1 MAAQTNR
8 GETGTANGDNADILS
23 AFASRDALIKEE
35 GFSCDDTDTESGS
48 GSDTGNGSGSGSDT
62 GTGSGSGDCAGS
74 CEYPEEDLLDAVENV
89 NIEKLRC
96 VLECPGVN
104 INHLYTHI
112 NRRTALG
119 HAAAK
124 GHLDVVRLLL
134 SRPDIDVNA
143 GEHTPLYLATRDF
156 NNSPQ
161 KYDIA
166 KILLNNSNIDVNK
179 GSYQISGLDPR
190 HPLYD
195 PAQSGDIKMVELLMN
210 HTQTDVNNRGYE
222 VKAFHAAC
230 LQRRTEVVK
239 IFLRC
244 PRTDL
249 TVRDRYN
256 LTAIDTAKD
265 HGSFERFFATEKNH
279 APINPNRWLF

>member
-1 MAAQTNR
+1 MILHILICPIQSNCTNFCFFL
-8 GETGTANGDNADILS
+8 D
-23 AFASRDALIKEE
+23 
-35 GFSCDDTDTESGS
+35 
-48 GSDTGNGSGSGSDT
+48 
-62 GTGSGSGDCAGS
+62 
-74 CEYPEEDLLDAVENV
+74 CEYAQDDLLVAVENG
-89 NIEKLRC
+89 NIEKLKFI
-96 VLECPGVN
+96 LECPSVN
-104 INHLYTHI
+104 INHLYTRSFKNGI
-112 NRRTALG
+112 TALG
-119 HAAAK
+119 HAARCK
-124 GHLDVVRLLL
+124 SSSCKMTLDVIKLLL
-134 SRPDIDVNA
+134 SQPDIDINE
-143 GEHTPLYLATRDF
+143 GEYTPLHLATSSDY
-156 NNSPQ
+156 NNPSQ
-161 KYDIA
+161 KYEIVE
-166 KILLNNSNIDVNK
+166 LLLSNSKIDVNK

-195 PAQSGDIKMVELLMN
+195 PAQSGDIKMVELLMK
-210 HTQTDVNNRGYE
+210 HPQTDVNNRGYE